1 VTSRNE
7 IGRLAGKVK
16 RVGDEVMAVIT
27 ALPPEAQ
34 SRCVKQSARLIGVLV
49 KVDAILAETGGK
61 DA

>member
-1 VTSRNE
+1 
-7 IGRLAGKVK
+7 
-16 RVGDEVMAVIT
+16 VIT

-49 KVDAILAETGGK
+49 KVDAIIAETGGK